1 MFAHNN
7 IIVKYR
13 YYKGMFQARY
23 RRDGKCIEVA
33 STDFDTMKRKFI
45 AKLCSEYDDAFTVQV
60 PKSKKRTVTFA
71 ECAGEWL
78 KLKERTTKPSTYKE
92 YLRSYNVNLK
102 PAFGHYKLTEIT
114 RAMVQEYLFT
124 FVDFGVAEHTN
135 PRTIATTLKRLSPHE
150 VIMLWDGHSFDKDVK
165 TSAVDRGY
173 TTYSEE
179 YILAEAEKVDYTF

>member
-1 MFAHNN
+1 MPKSLKNMFAHND

-45 AKLCSEYDDAFTVQV
+45 AKLCSEYEDTFTVQV

-71 ECAGEWL
+71 ECAEEWL

-124 FVDFGVAEHTN
+124 FVDFGVAKHTN
-135 PRTIATTLKRLSPHE
+135 PRTIATTLKRLSPP
-150 VIMLWDGHSFDKDVK
+150 
-165 TSAVDRGY
+165 RGNY
-173 TTYSEE
+173 VVGRS
-179 YILAEAEKVDYTF
+179 LF